1 MGPGRGA
8 GMFLPLL
15 HYHSLFLGQSRF
27 TDYAVVPVD
36 CFLPKHMDQF
46 SHIQQW
52 DRNMRDIRFLWVPGR
67 RIQVGD
73 LQEDEP
79 SWSVSAAFGS
89 RRQQVRHGVCV
100 SNQPDMG
107 SATHNVHPLHCWE
120 GKAGSWVKPCW
131 WGSGDTTHLRHCCP
145 CAPKNS
151 FSLAGVV

>member
-1 MGPGRGA
+1 MRRILVMGPGRGA

-107 SATHNVHPLHCWE
+107 SATHNVHPLHCWRGE
-120 GKAGSWVKPCW
+120 SRELGKTLLMG
-131 WGSGDTTHLRHCCP
+131 LRRHHSSEALLPLCP
-145 CAPKNS
+145 KE
-151 FSLAGVV
+151 